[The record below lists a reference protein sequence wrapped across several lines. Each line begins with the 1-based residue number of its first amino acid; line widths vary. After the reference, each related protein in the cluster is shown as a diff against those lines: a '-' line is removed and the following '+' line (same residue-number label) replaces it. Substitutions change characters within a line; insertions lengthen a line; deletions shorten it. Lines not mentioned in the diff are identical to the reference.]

1 MKRFAALGG
10 AMTAVLLG
18 YLVLPEK
25 SPEAADQS
33 DGPAL
38 AVSPSADLADVY
50 AFTNGQADRVNVVM
64 TFQPGAQIDDA
75 FDPAVDY
82 VFHLRSHALGGTS
95 AVNYTVT
102 CEFTAG
108 MSSDPQQV
116 SCVLS
121 DGSTVISTVTG
132 DVQND
137 LCSGT
142 LGENGCSGDL
152 RVYTDVF
159 DDPFF
164 FNKNGFDGAVAAL
177 KEQLR
182 DARLDDD
189 GCPNLSK
196 DTGADLRD
204 CLSTDC
210 DRFGGNNRG
219 ADDNFAGYN
228 VQGIVIELRK
238 GAIDEGGDI
247 LDVWASTE
255 VAGVQVDRA
264 GRPVIPW
271 LLGLFSTTSEAESL
285 RDRYDAASD
294 RSGWNFASDFEAS
307 LAPFDALDSTGK

>member
-1 MKRFAALGG
+1 M
-10 AMTAVLLG
+10 MAVLVAF
-18 YLVLPEK
+18 LVLPENL
-25 SPEAADQS
+25 PEAARQI
-33 DGPAL
+33 DGPAF
-38 AVSPSADLADVY
+38 AASPSADLADVY
-50 AFTNGQADRVNVVM
+50 AFTNGQADRVNLIM
-64 TFQPGAQIDDA
+64 TFQPGAQIDDT
-75 FDPAVDY
+75 FDSSVDY
-82 VFHLRSHALGGTS
+82 VFHLRSHAAGGSS

-108 MSSDPQQV
+108 MDADPQQV

-121 DGSTVISTVTG
+121 DGSTIVATVSG

-142 LGENGCSGDL
+142 FDENGCSGDL

-177 KEQLR
+177 KERLR
-182 DARLDDD
+182 EARVDDD

-196 DTGADLRD
+196 DVGEDLRE

-219 ADDNFAGYN
+219 ADDNVAGAN
-228 VQGIVIELRK
+228 VQGIVVEIRK
-238 GAIDEGGDI
+238 GAIDEGGDL

-255 VAGVQVDRA
+255 IAGVQVDRA
-264 GRPVIPW
+264 GRPAVQW
-271 LLGLFSTTSEAESL
+271 LLGLFAASTSEADAL

-294 RSGWNFASDFEAS
+294 RSGWNFAPDFEAA